1 MCGLMPIRLLLL
13 RASHAY
19 AYADCADIDAI
30 SNYGTDADN
39 SNAFTDPIPIA
50 DADATDIHIYD
61 RSDPLS
67 PVATA
72 EPDPDTDRSNPD

>member
-1 MCGLMPIRLLLL
+1 MPIRLLLL
-13 RASHAY
+13 RASASHTY
-19 AYADCADIDAI
+19 AYADCADIGAV
-30 SNYGTDADN
+30 SNYGTDAD

-61 RSDPLS
+61 RSDSLS

-72 EPDPDTDRSNPD
+72 EPDSNADRSNPD